1 MGTVWGFKLFI
12 NSDSSVNLA
21 TWHWNKLYLLTGS
34 NTNGSESCPVEGIFM
49 CRMLAV
55 MENRAK
61 LVVNVVHEVVTNINA
76 EKLVKI
82 H

>member
-1 MGTVWGFKLFI
+1 MGLRGDFPFL
-12 NSDSSVNLA
+12 
-21 TWHWNKLYLLTGS
+21 
-34 NTNGSESCPVEGIFM
+34 

-82 H
+82 WEIH